1 MLLSYLNNKKH
12 CLKMARSKTKSSKK
26 NIKRSG
32 RISRPKVTTI
42 RNSIATNMT
51 NVTNNYLSYEDLWK
65 IYHADRMDQPRRCRN
80 ILQAMIGYEIIK
92 GVRRVRKYNN
102 ISTERFWKRTEDCV
116 NSIDLR
122 TIPEAPPHFYEYLHY
137 LYLMKVGPS
146 INKLSKNL
154 RQKQMEEEVAGQ
166 LMSMKES

>member
-1 MLLSYLNNKKH
+1 MARNKK
-12 CLKMARSKTKSSKK
+12 KASRKI
-26 NIKRSG
+26 IKRSG
-32 RISRPKVTTI
+32 RITRPTVTPI

-51 NVTNNYLSYEDLWK
+51 NVTNNHLSYEDLWK
-65 IYHADRMDQPRRCRN
+65 IHHANRMDQPRRCRN

-137 LYLMKVGPS
+137 LYLM
-146 INKLSKNL
+146 N
-154 RQKQMEEEVAGQ
+154 
-166 LMSMKES
+166 

>member
-1 MLLSYLNNKKH
+1 
-12 CLKMARSKTKSSKK
+12 MARSKRKTKNRSKTSPK
-26 NIKRSG
+26 KG
-32 RISRPKVTTI
+32 RITRPI
-42 RNSIATNMT
+42 N
-51 NVTNNYLSYEDLWK
+51 TNNQVFYENLHRANLLDE
-65 IYHADRMDQPRRCRN
+65 PRRCRN

-166 LMSMKES
+166 LMSMKDS